1 VGAVLSRLSTAILFG
16 LMALAVGCG
25 RAPEPRQTPL
35 THTAYVWKQGWDER
49 AATGLSAQVIP
60 EQITELSVLVGECGL
75 AGGTRTVQVPWK
87 ALVASGR
94 RVALAVRVGSRHA
107 PSGSIWKN
115 LDDGLGLL
123 SKGLIAAKEAGVTV
137 TGVQV
142 DFDCPTRLLGD
153 YAIHLR
159 EARSRIGGMPLSITT
174 LPSWLDAPAF
184 KELVGAVDSW
194 TLQVHGTAKPSL
206 KNPKPLFSAELA
218 LGWID
223 RACRLNKNFRVA
235 LPTYAY
241 LACFSDK
248 GTFLGMVAEGSG
260 GLIEGTAT
268 TQCLPSRPEEVA
280 KVLEA
285 LKDADYNKVIAIDW
299 YRLPLPGDVQTWTVK
314 GLGQVLTG
322 KAMDCSLRIDLL
334 RQGALTDITVVNPTE
349 QPLPLPEILAEWDN
363 PAQLFG
369 ADGTTDWE
377 AKDNGNSVRFAR
389 RPGMGFLAAGERRV
403 VGWIRLNKDQPVRA
417 TVTQE

>member
-1 VGAVLSRLSTAILFG
+1 MLSRRPAAILLG
-16 LMALAVGCG
+16 LIAIVSGCG
-25 RAPEPRQTPL
+25 RVPEPRQIPL
-35 THTAYVWKQGWDER
+35 THAAYVWKQGWDER

-60 EQITELSVLVGECGL
+60 EQITELTVLVGECGL

-87 ALVASGR
+87 AVAASGR
-94 RVALAVRVGSRHA
+94 RIALAVRVGSRYGA
-107 PSGSIWKN
+107 NESIWTN
-115 LDDGLGLL
+115 LDVGLGLL
-123 SKGLIAAKEAGVTV
+123 SKGLSSAREAGLTV

-142 DFDCPTRLLGD
+142 DFDCPTRLLGV
-153 YAIHLR
+153 YATYLR
-159 EARSRIGGMPLSITT
+159 AARGRGQLDGIALSITT

-184 KELVGAVDSW
+184 KDLIGVVDSW

-223 RACRLNKNFRVA
+223 QACHLNKNFRVA

-248 GTFLGMVAEGSG
+248 GSYLGMVAEGSG

-280 KVLEA
+280 KVLEV
-285 LKDADYNKVIAIDW
+285 LKDAHYNKVIAIDW
-299 YRLPLPGDVQTWTVK
+299 YRLSLPGDVQAWTIK

-349 QPLPLPEILAEWDN
+349 QPLPLPAILAEWDT

-369 ADGTTDWE
+369 ADGTTDWQ
-377 AKDNGNSVRFAR
+377 ANDNGNSVRFER
-389 RPGMGFLAAGERRV
+389 RPGTGFLAAGERRV